1 MTQGR
6 GIFSME
12 ISHFEETPKSVQ
24 ENIIGIRT
32 KKND

>member
-6 GIFSME
+6 GVFSME

-24 ENIIGIRT
+24 EEIIGNRAS
-32 KKND
+32 KS